1 MYYVYIKNIGVL
13 KKIKPYK
20 LYGIYKTASETN
32 IAISELN
39 ISQENILIKHNG
51 KVIDYIELVENL
63 NNNKID
69 CIKKSIDRIKKSI
82 DTIQENSY
90 MKTYDPNTNMY
101 DKKEDLPICDD
112 LSLTPTI
119 EKNHLTY
126 YISEHETNEDIFT
139 IYVDDDDVSVTLSD
153 IEKFSELIDNN
164 EIFKFEVY
172 SLKSVRKI
180 INTKTLNKEEIYKT
194 LTSIFIK
201 SIEENIINITEG

>member
-32 IAISELN
+32 KAISELN

-51 KVIDYIELVENL
+51 KVVDYIELVEDLNNN

-69 CIKKSIDRIKKSI
+69 SIKKSIDK
-82 DTIQENSY
+82 IQENSY
-90 MKTYDPNTNMY
+90 MRQYDPNTNMY
-101 DKKEDLPICDD
+101 TKKEDLSGDEII
-112 LSLTPTI
+112 LTPTI
-119 EKNHLTY
+119 EKNQFIY
-126 YISEHETNEDIFT
+126 YISEHETSEDIFI
-139 IYVDDDDVSVTLSD
+139 IYVDDDVTVTLSN
-153 IEKFSELIDNN
+153 IEKFSDLIDNN
-164 EIFKFEVY
+164 EIFKFEFY

-194 LTSIFIK
+194 LTSIFNK

>member
-32 IAISELN
+32 KAISELN

-51 KVIDYIELVENL
+51 KVVDYIELVEDL

-69 CIKKSIDRIKKSI
+69 SIKKSIDK
-82 DTIQENSY
+82 IQENLY
-90 MKTYDPNTNMY
+90 MRPYDPNTNMY
-101 DKKEDLPICDD
+101 TKKEDLPICDEII
-112 LSLTPTI
+112 LTPTI
-119 EKNHLTY
+119 EKNQFTY
-126 YISEHETNEDIFT
+126 YISEHETSEDIFI
-139 IYVDDDDVSVTLSD
+139 IYVDDDVTVTLSN
-153 IEKFSELIDNN
+153 IEKFSDLIDNN
-164 EIFKFEVY
+164 EIFKFEFY

-194 LTSIFIK
+194 LTSIFNK

>member
-32 IAISELN
+32 NAISELN

-69 CIKKSIDRIKKSI
+69 CIKKSIDCIKKSI

-126 YISEHETNEDIFT
+126 YISEHETSEDIFT
-139 IYVDDDDVSVTLSD
+139 IYVDDDVTVTLSN

-164 EIFKFEVY
+164 EIFKFEFY

>member
-32 IAISELN
+32 KAISELN

-51 KVIDYIELVENL
+51 KVVDYIELVEDL

-69 CIKKSIDRIKKSI
+69 SIKKSIDK
-82 DTIQENSY
+82 IQENSY
-90 MKTYDPNTNMY
+90 MRPYDPNTNMY
-101 DKKEDLPICDD
+101 TKKEDLPICDEII
-112 LSLTPTI
+112 LTPTI
-119 EKNHLTY
+119 EKNQFTY
-126 YISEHETNEDIFT
+126 YISEHETSEDIFT
-139 IYVDDDDVSVTLSD
+139 IYVDDDVTVTLSN
-153 IEKFSELIDNN
+153 IEKFSDLIDNN
-164 EIFKFEVY
+164 EIFKFEFY

-194 LTSIFIK
+194 LTSIFNK

>member
-32 IAISELN
+32 NAISELN

-69 CIKKSIDRIKKSI
+69 CIKKSID
-82 DTIQENSY
+82 TIQENSY
-90 MKTYDPNTNMY
+90 MKTYDTNTNMY
-101 DKKEDLPICDD
+101 DKKEEEDLPICDD

-126 YISEHETNEDIFT
+126 YISEHETNEDIFI
-139 IYVDDDDVSVTLSD
+139 IYVDDDVTVTLSN
-153 IEKFSELIDNN
+153 IEKFSDLIDNN
-164 EIFKFEVY
+164 EIFKFEFY

>member
-32 IAISELN
+32 NAISELN

-69 CIKKSIDRIKKSI
+69 CIKKSID
-82 DTIQENSY
+82 TIQENSY
-90 MKTYDPNTNMY
+90 MKTYDTNTNMY
-101 DKKEDLPICDD
+101 DKKEEDLPICDD

-153 IEKFSELIDNN
+153 IENFSELIDNN
-164 EIFKFEVY
+164 EIFKFEFY

>member
-20 LYGIYKTASETN
+20 LYGIYRTASETN
-32 IAISELN
+32 NAISELN

-51 KVIDYIELVENL
+51 KVVDYIELVEDL

-69 CIKKSIDRIKKSI
+69 SIKKSIDK
-82 DTIQENSY
+82 IQENSY
-90 MKTYDPNTNMY
+90 MRPYDPNTNMY
-101 DKKEDLPICDD
+101 TKKEDLPICDE
-112 LSLTPTI
+112 LILTPT
-119 EKNHLTY
+119 EKNQFIY
-126 YISEHETNEDIFT
+126 YISEHETSEDIFI
-139 IYVDDDDVSVTLSD
+139 IYVDDNVTVTLSD
-153 IEKFSELIDNN
+153 IEKFSDLIDNN
-164 EIFKFEVY
+164 EIFKFEFY

-194 LTSIFIK
+194 LTSIFNK

>member
-32 IAISELN
+32 NAISELN

-51 KVIDYIELVENL
+51 KVVDYIELVEDL

-69 CIKKSIDRIKKSI
+69 SIKKSIDK
-82 DTIQENSY
+82 IQENSY
-90 MKTYDPNTNMY
+90 MRPYDPNTNMY
-101 DKKEDLPICDD
+101 TKKEDLPICDE
-112 LSLTPTI
+112 LILTPT
-119 EKNHLTY
+119 EKNQFIY
-126 YISEHETNEDIFT
+126 YVSEHETSEDIFI
-139 IYVDDDDVSVTLSD
+139 IYVDDDVTVTLSN
-153 IEKFSELIDNN
+153 IEKFSDLIDNN
-164 EIFKFEVY
+164 EIFKFEFY

-194 LTSIFIK
+194 LTSIFNK

>member
-32 IAISELN
+32 NAISELN
-39 ISQENILIKHNG
+39 MSQENILIKHNG
-51 KVIDYIELVENL
+51 KVVDYIELVEDL

-69 CIKKSIDRIKKSI
+69 SIKKSIDK
-82 DTIQENSY
+82 IQENSY
-90 MKTYDPNTNMY
+90 MRPYDPNTNMY
-101 DKKEDLPICDD
+101 TKKEDLPICDE
-112 LSLTPTI
+112 LILTPT
-119 EKNHLTY
+119 EKNQFTY
-126 YISEHETNEDIFT
+126 YISEHETSEDIFI
-139 IYVDDDDVSVTLSD
+139 IYVDDDVTVTLSN
-153 IEKFSELIDNN
+153 IEKFSDLIDNN
-164 EIFKFEVY
+164 EIFKFEFY

-194 LTSIFIK
+194 LTSIFNK

>member
-32 IAISELN
+32 NAISELN

-69 CIKKSIDRIKKSI
+69 CIKKSI

-126 YISEHETNEDIFT
+126 YISEHETSEDIFT
-139 IYVDDDDVSVTLSD
+139 IYVDDDASVTLSD

-164 EIFKFEVY
+164 EIFKFEFY

>member
-32 IAISELN
+32 KAISELN

-51 KVIDYIELVENL
+51 KVVDYIELVEDL

-69 CIKKSIDRIKKSI
+69 SIKKSIDK
-82 DTIQENSY
+82 IQENSY
-90 MKTYDPNTNMY
+90 MRPYDPNTNMY
-101 DKKEDLPICDD
+101 TKKEDLSGDEII
-112 LSLTPTI
+112 LTPTI
-119 EKNHLTY
+119 EKNQFIY
-126 YISEHETNEDIFT
+126 YISEHETSEDIFI
-139 IYVDDDDVSVTLSD
+139 IYVDDDVTVTLSN
-153 IEKFSELIDNN
+153 IEKFSDLIDNN
-164 EIFKFEVY
+164 EIFKFEFY

-194 LTSIFIK
+194 LTSIFNK

>member
-32 IAISELN
+32 NAISELN

-69 CIKKSIDRIKKSI
+69 CIKKSID
-82 DTIQENSY
+82 TIQENSY
-90 MKTYDPNTNMY
+90 MKTYDTNTNMY
-101 DKKEDLPICDD
+101 DKKEEDLPICDD

-139 IYVDDDDVSVTLSD
+139 IYVDDDVSVTLSD

-164 EIFKFEVY
+164 EIFKFEFY

>member
-32 IAISELN
+32 NAISELN
-39 ISQENILIKHNG
+39 VSQENILIKHNG
-51 KVIDYIELVENL
+51 KVVDYIELVEDLNNNN

-69 CIKKSIDRIKKSI
+69 SIKKSIDK
-82 DTIQENSY
+82 IQENSY
-90 MKTYDPNTNMY
+90 MRQYDPNTNMY
-101 DKKEDLPICDD
+101 TKKEDLPICDEII
-112 LSLTPTI
+112 LTPTI
-119 EKNHLTY
+119 EKNQFTY
-126 YISEHETNEDIFT
+126 YISEHETSEDIFI
-139 IYVDDDDVSVTLSD
+139 IYVDDDVTVTLSN
-153 IEKFSELIDNN
+153 IEKFSDLIDNN
-164 EIFKFEVY
+164 EIFKFEFY

-194 LTSIFIK
+194 LTSIFNK

>member
-32 IAISELN
+32 NAISELN

-69 CIKKSIDRIKKSI
+69 CIKKSID
-82 DTIQENSY
+82 TIQENSY

-101 DKKEDLPICDD
+101 DKKEDLQICDD

-126 YISEHETNEDIFT
+126 YISEHETSEDIFT
-139 IYVDDDDVSVTLSD
+139 IYVDDDVSVTLSD

-164 EIFKFEVY
+164 EIFKFEFY